1 MPIEQTP
8 DPSSIKPDVPII
20 QTPSGPKPA
29 GVADAD
35 AYFAATLEA
44 GDGVQTLG
52 PIGQKHY
59 YDNLLRS
66 ESWPEDGGG
75 ITTMHP
81 RDAAMMGLYHLIRGM
96 KWQSKDLRTIGGE
109 VGEAPG
115 SPTLT
120 VHKLKRI
127 ELDWPAWDTQDI
139 PIDFALISTPDEA
152 RWNVD
157 EAVRTSF
164 LIDSSVDVFGPG
176 TMLRYLGEYEVA
188 LRLIVWFG
196 HKDIRRGFEARIAA
210 LLAAERTHEIWHR
223 RVRVPEYFGAE
234 VRLVIQGSS
243 RLDGPD
249 TSQPNRWP
257 LEVSI
262 VADVAQLE
270 LVRIPG
276 YTTDIALDTEVDG
289 LA

>member
-1 MPIEQTP
+1 MSIEQTP
-8 DPSSIKPDVPII
+8 DPASICPGVPII
-20 QTPSGPKPA
+20 QTTSGPRPA
-29 GVADAD
+29 GVPDED

-66 ESWPEDGGG
+66 ESWPEGGGG

-81 RDAAMMGLYHLIRGM
+81 RDAAMLGLAHLIEGM
-96 KWQSKDLRTIGGE
+96 SWQSKDMRMISGGIG
-109 VGEAPG
+109 VAPS
-115 SPTLT
+115 SPALT
-120 VHKLKRI
+120 VHKLGKCSF
-127 ELDWPAWDTQDI
+127 DWPEWDSTDI
-139 PIDFALISTPDEA
+139 PVNRALITTPDEA

-157 EAVRTSF
+157 EAVRSSF
-164 LIDSSVDVFGPG
+164 LMEGSENVYGPG
-176 TMLRYLGEYEVA
+176 TMLRYLGEYEIP
-188 LRLIVWFG
+188 LRLIAWFG
-196 HKDIRRGFEARIAA
+196 HKDIRRGFEARLAA
-210 LLAAERTHEIWHR
+210 MLAAERTHEIWHR
-223 RVRVPEYFGAE
+223 RVRVPEYFGAD
-234 VRLVIQGSS
+234 VRLVNQSSS
-243 RLDGPD
+243 RPDGQD
-249 TSQPNRWP
+249 TAQANRWP

-276 YTTDIALDTEVDG
+276 YTIGVALETEIDG